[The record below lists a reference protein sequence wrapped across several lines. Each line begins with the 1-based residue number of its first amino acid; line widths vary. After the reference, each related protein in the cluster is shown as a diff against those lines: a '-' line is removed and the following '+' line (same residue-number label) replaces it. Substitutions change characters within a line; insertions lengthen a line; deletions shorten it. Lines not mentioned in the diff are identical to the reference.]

1 MISNMHSLLQ
11 RNKRVAKLAMMCIE
25 KLVFIDRHINSLD
38 LIVEKNGK
46 FLVKKEIY
54 IDCVEKIF
62 GLLVLSLASY
72 KDSMNAD
79 QKVILNELNCI
90 IDTIN
95 KFQDEL
101 AMLPKYEARVE
112 LYRFL
117 RIFDKDGI
125 ASLDDSKINFVL
137 YPGEN
142 NKELRI
148 YQNTPLEH
156 FEKTALRDCYRIV
169 TKSEGPGPKTSG
181 GVYHISIPR
190 EEIELSLYWPL
201 LAHEVG
207 HQVMTLRLFHE
218 RGISAAL
225 SNYLGVDADNKF
237 SPAFQK
243 LINRMP
249 SDEVAAEGREAILTA
264 WLTECWCDIYG
275 YFATGPA
282 FIFAQRNSFV
292 SKGISGGDCGNVSHP
307 PPYLRLLVLN
317 TIAHNHQTN
326 LFSFADGAYS
336 PLDSELSDLLIDCDQ
351 DLQNDI
357 YDTSQWFSYFF
368 NDHFKMETSETEN
381 LHEHIKKLKSL
392 LNDFDIPSFDS
403 LIQRINEGYP
413 IPSLRISENLHE
425 RETSVHEIM
434 MAAWCSHDT
443 SITDEVI
450 KSFSDSFESYRLG
463 NDSERW
469 ARLTKEIVPIFEKFN
484 QSILRSLQ
492 VSEWVSLFRSKEPSA
507 APITEEYEEER
518 AEYVK
523 SLPSSILVDHQIREL
538 LKLDDL
544 KVLPLINIDAQLGST
559 SLDVRLGTTFQIY
572 QPNQSGVIDFR
583 LEESV
588 QGAQNNSTVKDLDY
602 KEGLVLAP
610 GQFVLAHTLEYIGL
624 PENVGAQLEGRSSFA
639 RLGIQIHMTASF
651 IDPGFHG
658 SITFEIY
665 NAGPNPIRL
674 FPGYRIGQLRFFPC
688 NKPNKPYNKK
698 KHAKYKGLLGHS
710 SSLLRNDYEIDCLE
724 E

>member
-1 MISNMHSLLQ
+1 MYSLLQ
-11 RNKRVAKLAMMCIE
+11 KNKKIAKLAMICIE
-25 KLVFIDRHINSLD
+25 KLVFMDRHISSLE
-38 LIVEKNGK
+38 LITEKNEK
-46 FLVKKEIY
+46 FSIKKS
-54 IDCVEKIF
+54 IF
-62 GLLVLSLASY
+62 IKCIENIFNLLVMTFVSY
-72 KDSMNAD
+72 KDSMESND
-79 QKVILNELNCI
+79 DVVLNRLNCI
-90 IDTIN
+90 INTIN
-95 KFQDEL
+95 NLQDEL
-101 AMLPKYEARVE
+101 TMLPKYEARVE

-125 ASLDDSKINFVL
+125 ASLDDKKIKFVL
-137 YPGEN
+137 YPGED
-142 NKELRI
+142 NKKLKI
-148 YQNTPLEH
+148 YKNTPLEH
-156 FEKTALRDCYRIV
+156 FETTVLRDCHRV
-169 TKSEGPGPKTSG
+169 VAGSEGPRPQESD

-207 HQVMTLRLFHE
+207 HQVMALKLFHE
-218 RGISAAL
+218 RDISAAL
-225 SNYLGVDADNKF
+225 SNYLGVDAENKF
-237 SPAFQK
+237 SPAFQR
-243 LINRMP
+243 LIERMP
-249 SDEVAAEGREAILTA
+249 LDEVNEKGKESILTA

-292 SKGISGGDCGNVSHP
+292 SKGVARDYFGSTSHP
-307 PPYLRLLVLN
+307 PCYLRLLVLDI
-317 TIAHNHQTN
+317 IALKHQINFFHT
-326 LFSFADGAYS
+326 AEVAYS
-336 PLDSELSDLLIDCDQ
+336 PLDSELADLLINCEE
-351 DLQNDI
+351 DLLNDI
-357 YDTSQWFSYFF
+357 YDAAQWFSDFF
-368 NDHFKMETSETEN
+368 NDHFKMETEETES
-381 LHEHIKKLKSL
+381 LHEHIIKLKSL
-392 LNDFDIPSFDS
+392 LNDFDISSYSKLLRRVND
-403 LIQRINEGYP
+403 GYP
-413 IPSLRISENLHE
+413 IPSLRIGPDLYE

-434 MAAWCSHDT
+434 MAAWHSYDT
-443 SITDEVI
+443 CITNEVI
-450 KSFSDSFESYRLG
+450 KCFSESFESYRLATASG
-463 NDSERW
+463 RW
-469 ARLTKEIVPIFEKFN
+469 VILMKEIAPIFEKFN

-492 VSEWVSLFRSKEPSA
+492 VSEWVALFRSKESNPA
-507 APITEEYEEER
+507 ILAEEHEEEKS
-518 AEYVK
+518 EYVK
-523 SLPSSILVDHQIREL
+523 SLSPSILVDRQIKEL
-538 LKLDDL
+538 LRQDEL
-544 KVLPLINIDAQLGST
+544 KILPLINIDTQLGST

-583 LEESV
+583 SEESI

-602 KEGLVLAP
+602 KDGLVLAP

-624 PENVGAQLEGRSSFA
+624 PESVGAQLEGRSSFA

-724 E
+724 K

>member
-1 MISNMHSLLQ
+1 MHSLLQ
-11 RNKRVAKLAMMCIE
+11 RHKKIVKLAMMCIE

-38 LIVEKNGK
+38 LTIEKNGK
-46 FLVKKEIY
+46 FSVKKEIFF
-54 IDCVEKIF
+54 DCVEKIF
-62 GLLVLSLASY
+62 SLLVLSLASY
-72 KDSMNAD
+72 KDSMESD
-79 QKVILNELNCI
+79 EKIILNELNCI

-95 KFQDEL
+95 KLQDEL
-101 AMLPKYEARVE
+101 TILPKYEARVE

-125 ASLDDSKINFVL
+125 ASLDDNKINFVL
-137 YPGEN
+137 YPGES
-142 NKELRI
+142 NKELKI
-148 YQNTPLEH
+148 FENTPLEH
-156 FEKTALRDCYRIV
+156 FEKTTLRDCYRII
-169 TKSEGPGPKTSG
+169 TKSEGPGPQASK

-207 HQVMTLRLFHE
+207 HQVMTLRLFHK
-218 RGISAAL
+218 RNISASL

-237 SPAFQK
+237 SPAFQN

-249 SDEVAAEGREAILTA
+249 SDEVAAAGKEEILTA

-292 SKGISGGDCGNVSHP
+292 SKGISSDYYGSVSHP
-307 PPYLRLLVLN
+307 PHYLRLLVLN
-317 TIAHNHQTN
+317 TIANNHQTN
-326 LFSFADGAYS
+326 LFNSAEGAYS

-357 YDTSQWFSYFF
+357 YDTAQWFSDFF
-368 NDHFKMETSETEN
+368 NDHFKMETSGTAN

-392 LNDFDIPSFDS
+392 LNDFDISSFDS
-403 LIQRINEGYP
+403 LIQRINGGYP

-443 SITDEVI
+443 FLTDEVI
-450 KSFSDSFESYRLG
+450 KSFSDNFESYRIA

-469 ARLTKEIVPIFEKFN
+469 TRLTKEIAPIFEKFN

-492 VSEWVSLFRSKEPSA
+492 VSEWVSLFRSKEQSMA
-507 APITEEYEEER
+507 SLAEEYEEEKS
-518 AEYVK
+518 EYVK
-523 SLPSSILVDHQIREL
+523 SLSPSILVDHQIREL
-538 LKLDDL
+538 LKLDEL

-624 PENVGAQLEGRSSFA
+624 PESVGAQLEGRSSFA

-724 E
+724 D